1 MQAKIKPMKAI
12 QLNTLYVCILL
23 IFAYTSIQAQ
33 NTNSFMVVQLKGN
46 ILDCPHFGQKLSNE
60 AAQKFNIKLVEKDD
74 KNAKLIFQLTN
85 AIQTDSLKNYYMS
98 YLRELQFPMNYF
110 KEIYFT
116 DNLEKSNKN

>member
-1 MQAKIKPMKAI
+1 MKVI
-12 QLNTLYVCILL
+12 QLNTLFVYILL
-23 IFAYTSIQAQ
+23 MIAYTSIQAQ
-33 NTNSFMVVQLKGN
+33 NTNSFMIVQLKGN

-60 AAQKFNIKLVEKDD
+60 AAQKFNIKLVEKDE
-74 KNAKLIFQLTN
+74 KNAKLIFQPTN
-85 AIQTDSLKNYYMS
+85 SIQSDSLKNYYMS